1 MFLDTAN
8 HEEIEAALALGLFEG
23 VTTNPTI
30 LLKEHRNRFDMIT
43 SASQIGIPFL
53 FVQVVGDRMEEM
65 WEDYLLL
72 LEQTD
77 QSHST
82 SFGVKVPL
90 NDEGIRF
97 IHRVKQSDP
106 DFPVLGTAVYTAEQ
120 AIIGS
125 LAGCNYLSPYVN
137 RMASNSLNPY
147 VEIKRM
153 RQFIDNQGLD
163 VQILAASFHESQ
175 EVVQALEAGAHSVTI
190 SYQIYQELIN
200 NKLANM
206 DIKTFNEH
214 AQRLPNEEHV

>member
-8 HEEIEAALALGLFEG
+8 YEEIEAALALGIFDG

-30 LLKEHRNRFDMIT
+30 LLKEYRSRFDMMT
-43 SASQIGIPFL
+43 LASQMGIPFL
-53 FVQVVGDRMEEM
+53 FVQVVGNRMEDM

-72 LEQTD
+72 LEQSD
-77 QSHST
+77 HMHGT
-82 SFGVKVPL
+82 SIGVKVPL
-90 NDEGIRF
+90 HHEGIRF
-97 IHRVKQSDP
+97 IKKVKQSDP
-106 DFPVLGTAVYTAEQ
+106 QFPVLGTAIYTAEQ

-125 LAGCNYLSPYVN
+125 LAGCHYLSPYVN

-175 EVVQALEAGAHSVTI
+175 EVVQALEAGAHSATI
-190 SYQIYQELIN
+190 SYQMYQDLIN
-200 NKLANM
+200 NKLALL
-206 DIKTFNEH
+206 DIHTFNDH
-214 AQRLPNEEHV
+214 ARQLPTGENV